1 MAEKNTENPKTDKN
15 ENIISKR
22 TKEND
27 PITKARNILLNGGTE
42 FPPEKEL
49 ESLNQK
55 PALAYEE
62 NLKEKPLPVTI
73 GKDDPVAD
81 FIKSFGTAGDSPYK
95 AYDWVINV
103 PSDLLAKMSS
113 GDADTTLR
121 GTIHPESETAY
132 VFPGTGFGQQV
143 GRLREAD
150 DTRLPGRPDNTMAG
164 DSIVI
169 DRTPDGQLHPF
180 VLLSQGTVRP
190 ARIREYDTTVN
201 LFSRNSGLLESNV
214 MLDKT
219 AVLIGCGSVG
229 SFVAM
234 ELARSGVGRFVLI
247 DTDTLEVHNI
257 CRHQCGFDD
266 LGRYKVDAI
275 RDKILNINPLAEVV
289 TFRKPV
295 ERVPY
300 DQLSPYLGRNTVIVG
315 GGDNRASADAGCKLA
330 CKTDSSFVATCC
342 WNRAFAGEVF
352 YWQSGHGLSCYECAL
367 GGLID
372 SERPE
377 AHSHYFGDDEDATK
391 TSFEPG
397 VAVDIDFVTI
407 IATKLILDLLNRD
420 NPDYTP
426 RVINYLRQYTWI
438 CNTNEP
444 AIGGDRALMFS
455 NPLQVTTTLS
465 VNKNAGCEWC
475 DEGSHIDG

>member
-1 MAEKNTENPKTDKN
+1 MDNKAINDAINKDTENSKDYTKVIDEMR
-15 ENIISKR
+15 ENIVNGDLPIAQGEDDVSKEHSNSNQEGSDVLPNV
-22 TKEND
+22 TND
-27 PITKARNILLNGGTE
+27 SAVE
-42 FPPEKEL
+42 
-49 ESLNQK
+49 
-55 PALAYEE
+55 A
-62 NLKEKPLPVTI
+62 
-73 GKDDPVAD
+73 
-81 FIKSFGTAGDSPYK
+81 FIKSFGASGATPYK
-95 AYDWVINV
+95 AYDWVINI
-103 PSDLLAKMSS
+103 PSDMLAHISEASLPM
-113 GDADTTLR
+113 TMH
-121 GTIHPESETAY
+121 GTICTDSESAY
-132 VFPGTGFGQQV
+132 IFPSDAIGDVIGQVRQSD
-143 GRLREAD
+143 EE
-150 DTRLPGRPDNTMAG
+150 RLPGRRI
-164 DSIVI
+164 DSDSEGIAI
-169 DRTPDGQLHPF
+169 DRDADGKLHPF
-180 VLLSQGTVRP
+180 VFAGGTTYE
-190 ARIREYDTTVN
+190 ARLREYDTTVN
-201 LFSRNSGLLESNV
+201 LFSRNSGLLESGV

-234 ELARSGVGRFVLI
+234 ELARSGVGHFVLC

-257 CRHQCGFDD
+257 CRHQCGFSD
-266 LGRYKVDAI
+266 LGRYKVDAV

-289 TFRKPV
+289 TFRLPI

-300 DQLSPYLGRNTVIVG
+300 DELAPHLGRNTVIVG

-377 AHSHYFGDDEDATK
+377 SHSHYFGDDEDATK

-397 VAVDIDFVTI
+397 VAVDIDFVTT
-407 IATKLILDLLNRD
+407 IALKLILDLLNRD

-438 CNTNEP
+438 CNTNEE
-444 AIGGDRALMFS
+444 AIGGERALMFS
-455 NPLQVTTTLS
+455 YPLQVTTSLS
-465 VNKNAGCEWC
+465 VCQREGCEWC
-475 DEGSHIDG
+475 DSEGHAGDGDA

>member
-1 MAEKNTENPKTDKN
+1 MDDNKIHDDRIYDDDNAVNKKDDYQEAISKLREQIANGGGFVTPNVNPIPPEEINKLDNEKNAKPMPT
-15 ENIISKR
+15 
-22 TKEND
+22 
-27 PITKARNILLNGGTE
+27 AV
-42 FPPEKEL
+42 EKG
-49 ESLNQK
+49 S
-55 PALAYEE
+55 
-62 NLKEKPLPVTI
+62 
-73 GKDDPVAD
+73 VAD
-81 FIKSFGTAGDSPYK
+81 FINSFGKQGDSPYK
-95 AYDWVINV
+95 AHDWVINI
-103 PSDLLAKMSS
+103 PSGMVKEMEDGPRHDLLYGTLCVSS
-113 GDADTTLR
+113 
-121 GTIHPESETAY
+121 ESAY
-132 VFPGTGFGQQV
+132 VFPNKNTGHAIGL
-143 GRLREAD
+143 LRVAD
-150 DTRLPGRPDNTMAG
+150 ETRLPGRRTDEFERT
-164 DSIVI
+164 SIAI
-169 DRTPDGQLHPF
+169 DRTEDGKLHPF
-180 VLLSQGTVRP
+180 VFLSSGEIYP
-190 ARIREYDTTVN
+190 ARIRQYDMTVN
-201 LFSRNSGLLESNV
+201 LFSRNSGLLESSV

-266 LGRYKVDAI
+266 LGRYKVDAV
-275 RDKILNINPLAEVV
+275 RDKIWNINPLAEVV
-289 TFRKPV
+289 TFRAPV

-300 DQLSPYLGRNTVIVG
+300 DQLAPYLGRNTVIVG

-372 SERPE
+372 ADRPD

-397 VAVDIDFVTI
+397 VAIDIDFVTV
-407 IATKLILDLLNRD
+407 IALKLILDLLNRD

-426 RVINYLRQYTWI
+426 RVINHLRQYTWV
-438 CNTNEP
+438 CNTNEE
-444 AIGGDRALMFS
+444 AIGGERALMFS
-455 NPLQVTTTLS
+455 YPLQVTTTLS

-475 DEGSHIDG
+475 DESGHGDE